1 MSPNISINVS
11 VNGYYFQEHLIFQA
25 IHLVLRAFGRF
36 DKCAP
41 LLTEASAARM
51 SQRVSRRTIRL
62 RLAETFWWEQTT
74 ASWQMRAAL
83 QGACDAWALSRGWAG
98 CAVRARH
105 FPLLFSCTV
114 MPLPFNAA
122 YPCWDAFRF
131 SRVYLALVVIRLTMF
146 GASSAKFMCLH
157 VRSIVS
163 HRSVDV
169 TTVHSTCT
177 GCFSTDGIL

>member
-1 MSPNISINVS
+1 MVTISRKR
-11 VNGYYFQEHLIFQA
+11 LIFQA

-36 DKCAP
+36 GKWEKPQPPGWVNESVEAQLGCDWQEHFGENKQPHRDK
-41 LLTEASAARM
+41 
-51 SQRVSRRTIRL
+51 
-62 RLAETFWWEQTT
+62 WEQLC
-74 ASWQMRAAL
+74 R
-83 QGACDAWALSRGWAG
+83 GACDDWAPSRGWAG
-98 CAVRARH
+98 CAVRARR

-131 SRVYLALVVIRLTMF
+131 SRVYLALVLIRLTMF
-146 GASSAKFMCLH
+146 SASSAKFMCLH

-169 TTVHSTCT
+169 TTVRSTCT